1 MRQKLLIL
9 IRWVRRLT
17 RKYFH
22 SYNRE
27 LPYYLSILIA
37 AIVFGIALKGFIE
50 LTDGLQ
56 ENRLPPYDNAVTDL
70 LVSFRS
76 PWRTE
81 FFQLIT
87 GMGDRIVYTVITIIL
102 GLYFWFRFRNR
113 KFVLQIVLVLTLSS
127 LSNVMLKQALNRSRP
142 TVDHLVD
149 VSTLSY
155 PSGHAMSAMAFYGFL
170 IYLCVRYKMKRWLR
184 VFFVTVLV
192 MIVLSVGL
200 SRIYLGVHFP
210 SDVAAGLT
218 GGLIWVTF
226 SVVAF
231 NIFDMMKER
240 RRAKKNI

>member
-9 IRWVRRLT
+9 IRWVRKLI

-22 SYNRE
+22 SYDQE

-50 LTDGLQ
+50 LTDGLR
-56 ENRLPPYDNAVTDL
+56 ENRLPPYDNAVTDF
-70 LVSFRS
+70 VISFRS
-76 PWRTE
+76 PGLTE

-87 GMGDRIVYTVITIIL
+87 EMGDRIVYIAITIIL
-102 GLYFWFRFRNR
+102 GLFFWFRFRNR
-113 KFVLQIVLVLTLSS
+113 KFVFQIVLVLILSS

-142 TVDHLVD
+142 VMDHLVE
-149 VSTLSY
+149 VNTLSY

-200 SRIYLGVHFP
+200 SRIYLGVHYP
-210 SDVAAGLT
+210 SDVAAGLI

-226 SVVAF
+226 SVAAF
-231 NIFDMMKER
+231 NIFDMMRER
-240 RRAKKNI
+240 RSAKKNI